1 MFWSVLA
8 LSSYA
13 CLFSLFFFFVCDKQE
28 EKAEQRI
35 KQVLSKCQP
44 LDQFGQDRLLV
55 VFGFPTFW
63 VWTNWWELHSHSHYV
78 IHGQEN
84 GWMNILRGQT
94 IFHPGQSYW
103 IHTQYF
109 GGWNLL
115 LPRLNSK
122 PSRKFRAQQHWPYVF
137 WILVCSYLD
146 M

>member
-63 VWTNWWELHSHSHYV
+63 V
-78 IHGQEN
+78 
-84 GWMNILRGQT
+84 
-94 IFHPGQSYW
+94 
-103 IHTQYF
+103 
-109 GGWNLL
+109 
-115 LPRLNSK
+115 
-122 PSRKFRAQQHWPYVF
+122 
-137 WILVCSYLD
+137 
-146 M
+146 